1 MVARGRRARRA
12 AVGAQAPARAALRR
26 SAAARRDRPRAA
38 HPPRGRLRRRA
49 DRRTRHAHQRRH
61 PRPAAPR
68 RRRARADRRD
78 GHPRPARRRL
88 RRLRPVSRRRRG
100 RGGRRGADGR
110 RRRRAHDAPGG
121 MSMLRLALLGL
132 RGRRSAFAGA
142 AVALLCAAVLVS
154 ACGVLLAS
162 GVRTTP
168 TAERYAGAPVV
179 VAGQQTIRHRV
190 SKYDSENVL
199 LPERVRLSSALA
211 GRRPAV
217 RGVRRVA
224 QDVSVRT
231 QVLGPRGAVPGPGGH
246 DTLAHGWSSAG
257 LTPLTLR
264 AGQPPTRPSD
274 VVVDAGLARR
284 GGLRV
289 GTRVRL
295 ASADLAQPLTVV
307 GIAAAR
313 PALRRQAAVFVTDR
327 EAERL
332 AGHPGRTD
340 VIALLADPRV
350 DTAAVAGAARRIAGP
365 GVSVLTGGERGGAE

>member
-1 MVARGRRARRA
+1 
-12 AVGAQAPARAALRR
+12 
-26 SAAARRDRPRAA
+26 
-38 HPPRGRLRRRA
+38 
-49 DRRTRHAHQRRH
+49 
-61 PRPAAPR
+61 
-68 RRRARADRRD
+68 
-78 GHPRPARRRL
+78 
-88 RRLRPVSRRRRG
+88 
-100 RGGRRGADGR
+100 
-110 RRRRAHDAPGG
+110 

-142 AVALLCAAVLVS
+142 AVALLCAAVLVT

-162 GVRTTP
+162 AVRTTP
-168 TAERYAGAPVV
+168 AAERYASAPVV

-211 GRRPAV
+211 GRLAAV
-217 RGVRRVA
+217 PGVRRVV

-246 DTLAHGWSSAG
+246 DPLAHGWSSAG

-264 AGQPPTRPSD
+264 AGQPPTHPSD

-295 ASADLAQPLTVV
+295 ASADLAQPVTVV

-313 PALRRQAAVFVTDR
+313 PALQRQAAVFVTDR

-350 DTAAVAGAARRIAGP
+350 DTAAIAGAARRIAGP
-365 GVSVLTGGERGGAE
+365 G